1 MILAGTVA
9 GRIFG
14 FDPSKRSIEL
24 RLGTAALNS
33 QVVGISFASADEDI
47 IYYSTKSGGVF
58 RANLYD
64 SFDYSELFLKDALV
78 HASEYHRSSSRLL
91 VGLHDG
97 KIHAVKT
104 GEKFEDQ

>member
-1 MILAGTVA
+1 MILAGTSA

-33 QVVGISFASADEDI
+33 QVVGINFASTEEDI
-47 IYYSTKSGGVF
+47 IYYSTRSGGVF
-58 RANLYD
+58 RANIYD
-64 SFDYSELFLKDALV
+64 SFDYSELFLKDALI
-78 HASEYHRSSSRLL
+78 HASQYHHNSSRML

-97 KIHAVKT
+97 KIHAIKT
-104 GEKFEDQ
+104 GEKFEDE